1 MGGWSG
7 NRKESVYKTVLITT
21 SGFIDMGGG
30 TLLFL
35 TLDEFCQSVH
45 FSLSI

>member
-21 SGFIDMGGG
+21 SGFIDMRGG

-35 TLDEFCQSVH
+35 NSVKVST
-45 FSLSI
+45 FL